1 MKNAAPHSYKQ
12 HFRCS
17 VATHDKWRPN
27 GTAEREDTSSW
38 QKVLLLINSGAPLEY
53 DILKMHASFKI
64 VKGEDSKQTSDVK
77 NQIQGASAAISSS
90 VSVSS
95 RDPSVDTSSTVK
107 QGKAEYE

>member
-1 MKNAAPHSYKQ
+1 LKNAAPHSYKQ

-17 VATHDKWRPN
+17 VATHDNWRPN

-53 DILKMHASFKI
+53 DILKMHDSFNI

-77 NQIQGASAAISSS
+77 NQIQGALGAISFS

-95 RDPSVDTSSTVK
+95 RDPHFC
-107 QGKAEYE
+107 GYELHSKIRESRV